1 MASLG
6 THFRRR
12 RDMIVYHGTTQE
24 RARRIAREGLRPRVP
39 SKRVWFAQHRAYA
52 RQRAQSQARRTQ
64 DRPVVLTCH
73 IDLDG
78 LRRKHGRGNVIVRGN
93 VISIRGHVPPE
104 AIRSHSTASHIPET
118 PRELARWINGV
129 LDVKD
134 HLGVSPRDAGIGRLA
149 EWIGSRLER
158 NPREH
163 ISGREILARAR
174 EWMPDCFAGF
184 EVDLRNVRTWRRT
197 QRVPWDGQSDEA
209 DEAEDER
216 VGEAL
221 DCLDAPKA
229 QRRMRGLR
237 LLSDMEHPDLFEW
250 CAMMLEDPQIEV
262 RIAAC
267 KAMRQCPEI
276 EVEVVE
282 HHGHSEDKRLRAAA
296 VEVMAMRGGERAVD
310 WFWRGLTDPEN
321 HVRLSVAKHLE
332 RISPREHRD
341 LFEAVLHDPHPH
353 IAEVAR
359 RLTRGSGFGL
369 PDW

>member
-1 MASLG
+1 MGCVASTDAARSSSAATSYRFAARCPPRL
-6 THFRRR
+6 FAPILRRR
-12 RDMIVYHGTTQE
+12 TYP
-24 RARRIAREGLRPRVP
+24 RPRANW
-39 SKRVWFAQHRAYA
+39 RV
-52 RQRAQSQARRTQ
+52 
-64 DRPVVLTCH
+64 
-73 IDLDG
+73 G
-78 LRRKHGRGNVIVRGN
+78 
-93 VISIRGHVPPE
+93 
-104 AIRSHSTASHIPET
+104 STAFST
-118 PRELARWINGV
+118 WTT
-129 LDVKD
+129 
-134 HLGVSPRDAGIGRLA
+134 GVSPRDAGIGRLA

-221 DCLDAPKA
+221 DCLDAPKV

-296 VEVMAMRGGERAVD
+296 VEVMAMRGETGSRLVLARLD
-310 WFWRGLTDPEN
+310 RSEN

-332 RISPREHRD
+332 RIGHGNTATFLKPCCTIRIHILPRWR
-341 LFEAVLHDPHPH
+341 AV
-353 IAEVAR
+353 
-359 RLTRGSGFGL
+359 
-369 PDW
+369 

>member
-1 MASLG
+1 MEAIARS
-6 THFRRR
+6 
-12 RDMIVYHGTTQE
+12 MIVYHGTTSE

-39 SKRVWFAQHRAYA
+39 SKRVWFAQDRAYA

-64 DRPVVLTCH
+64 DRPVVLTCD

-78 LRRKHGRGNVIVRGN
+78 LRRKYGRGKVIVCGS
-93 VISIRGHVPPE
+93 VISIRGQVPPE
-104 AIRSHSTASHIPET
+104 AIRFHTTASHIPET
-118 PRELARWINGV
+118 PRELARWINSV

-134 HLGVSPRDAGIGRLA
+134 HLGVSPRHEGIRRLA
-149 EWIGSRLER
+149 EWIGSRMER
-158 NPREH
+158 KPREH

-184 EVDLRNVRTWRRT
+184 EVDLRHVRTWRRA
-197 QRVPWDGQSDEA
+197 QWVPWDGDEGDI

-221 DCLDAPKA
+221 ECLDAPKA

-237 LLSDMEHPDLFEW
+237 LLSEMEHPDLFEW
-250 CAMMLEDPQIEV
+250 CAMMLEDPQVEV
-262 RIAAC
+262 QIAAC
-267 KAMRQCPEI
+267 KAMRMCTEI

-282 HHGHSEDKRLRAAA
+282 CHGRSEDKRLRAAA
-296 VEVMAMRGGERAVD
+296 VEVLAMRGGERALD

-321 HVRLSVAKHLE
+321 HVRLSVTKHLD
-332 RISPREHRD
+332 RLDPRECRD
-341 LFEAVLHDPHPH
+341 LFDAALHDPHPH

-359 RLTRGSGFGL
+359 RLTRGKGFGM